1 MKYRV
6 GVSEKI
12 TKDGKDYQVWKVS
25 EQAGFYLADSIAR
38 EDAQELIDR
47 IIASC
52 SALAVKLETEEQT
65 DESGTTQPFDTL
77 QKEAED
83 SVALNNKTRE
93 LHERLPFLVRKRT
106 GEKIAIDKN
115 IFKLGKDAAYVD
127 YFVDDN
133 PTISRN
139 HADIVRRDDGFY
151 AKDKGSLNH
160 TFVDGK
166 KLEPEKPV
174 KLVSGSLL
182 QLADEVFEFLEEV

>member
-83 SVALNNKTRE
+83 GVALKNKTRE
-93 LHERLPFLVRKRT
+93 LHEKLPFLVRKRT

>member
-1 MKYRV
+1 M
-6 GVSEKI
+6 
-12 TKDGKDYQVWKVS
+12 
-25 EQAGFYLADSIAR
+25 
-38 EDAQELIDR
+38 
-47 IIASC
+47 
-52 SALAVKLETEEQT
+52 
-65 DESGTTQPFDTL
+65 
-77 QKEAED
+77 
-83 SVALNNKTRE
+83 
-93 LHERLPFLVRKRT
+93 RKRT